1 MADITHI
8 FKATLKTIQTRNK
21 ALGRIH
27 REGSQG
33 PTKDGNSP
41 SPPPPPA
48 LSSSPTMDPLSI
60 LFANHL
66 ASNGAKNI
74 GANAKGGKS
83 DFNVRAK
90 DIIVKITKLRDFL
103 LRHRMDY
110 INIHSHLI
118 FEQVRSM
125 SDAERDQVDN
135 NAQAVMR
142 SCGEEI
148 RCFRSDM
155 ERLKLLPQLEEHRSI
170 TINMIDNYLKSVC
183 KIFSEMKAVR
193 VKRVLDRKRLSRIG
207 GDAVSKKWDA
217 QIGAQH
223 KRLKVDN
230 DEVGQKPATT
240 GESNDAPPTDEIDD
254 AEVEADDEMS
264 GGNSPTTLNEAVSE
278 RGGNASTTWAST
290 SFDDDDAERVADNLS
305 AEEIQMFEQEN
316 AFLIDEL
323 QNTTDDVQKIEGQV
337 IEIAR
342 LQEIF
347 SEKIL
352 QQEDDISRIGENLT
366 GTTENLQMANEQ
378 IREAIKNNAGFRVWI
393 LFFLVVMTFSLL
405 FLDWY
410 ND

>member
-1 MADITHI
+1 MADITHV

-21 ALGRIH
+21 ALGRIN
-27 REGSQG
+27 REGSSG
-33 PTKDGNSP
+33 LSKDGTSSSFP
-41 SPPPPPA
+41 
-48 LSSSPTMDPLSI
+48 LSSSPTNDPI
-60 LFANHL
+60 ATLFSNHNG
-66 ASNGAKNI
+66 SSKNGAN
-74 GANAKGGKS
+74 NHKGSKS
-83 DFNVRAK
+83 EFNLRAK

-125 SDAERDQVDN
+125 TDAERDQVDG

-148 RCFRSDM
+148 RLFRSDLT
-155 ERLKLLPQLEEHRSI
+155 RQKLRPQVEEHRSI
-170 TINMIDNYLKSVC
+170 TITMIDTYMKVVC

-207 GDAVSKKWDA
+207 GNVASKRVENAVEAS
-217 QIGAQH
+217 H
-223 KRLKVDN
+223 KRLKLTKEED
-230 DEVGQKPATT
+230 DGGEERATT
-240 GESNDAPPTDEIDD
+240 PPPLDAASPSADVDAASLDD
-254 AEVEADDEMS
+254 ADSDA
-264 GGNSPTTLNEAVSE
+264 NSPTTLNDAASE

-290 SFDDDDAERVADNLS
+290 SFDDDVDVDRIADNLS

-323 QNTTDDVQKIEGQV
+323 QNTTDDVKKIEGQV

-352 QQEDDISRIGENLT
+352 QQEGDISRIGENLT

>member
-21 ALGRIH
+21 ALGRIN

-41 SPPPPPA
+41 SPPPP
-48 LSSSPTMDPLSI
+48 LSSSPSADPLSI
-60 LFANHL
+60 LLANHL
-66 ASNGAKNI
+66 ASNGPKNN
-74 GANAKGGKS
+74 GANAKGSKS
-83 DFNVRAK
+83 EFNVKAK

-125 SDAERDQVDN
+125 SDAERDQVDG

-142 SCGEEI
+142 SCGDEI
-148 RCFRSDM
+148 RHFRSDL
-155 ERLKLLPQLEEHRSI
+155 ERQKQLPQLEEHRSI
-170 TINMIDNYLKSVC
+170 AINMIDSYLKVVC

-207 GDAVSKKWDA
+207 GDSAARNCDKK
-217 QIGAQH
+217 IGAQH
-223 KRLKVDN
+223 KRLKKTHVN
-230 DEVGQKPATT
+230 DGERPATT
-240 GESNDAPPTDEIDD
+240 PPSPDDAPAD
-254 AEVEADDEMS
+254 AVDHGDADDEIS
-264 GGNSPTTLNEAVSE
+264 GGNSPTTLNDLASE

-290 SFDDDDAERVADNLS
+290 SFDDDDADRAANNLS

-316 AFLIDEL
+316 AFLMDEL
-323 QNTTDDVQKIEGQV
+323 QNTTDDVKKIEGQV

-366 GTTENLQMANEQ
+366 GTTENLSMANEQ